1 MPDVIMRSKETSA
14 DPRRLPSVDI
24 TGRQRLAAPRRQRD
38 AARRGQ
44 ALVDGQGVIN
54 DMVLLCRAAARLAA
68 QDRAAR
74 QRQGPGG
81 ERPTLTLRGRW
92 GAFLLQTGRASLT
105 VAQARSVRRRSTLD
119 EIYSLTFGERIM
131 LGVRG
136 PE

>member
-1 MPDVIMRSKETSA
+1 MRSKETSA

-44 ALVDGQGVIN
+44 ALVDGQGVVN

-81 ERPTLTLRGRW
+81 EHPRPIRQRW
-92 GAFLLQTGRASLT
+92 GACLVQTGRASLT
-105 VAQARSVRRRSTLD
+105 AAQARSVRRRSTLD
-119 EIYSLTFGERIM
+119 EIYSLTFVERIM

-136 PE
+136 PK